1 MKRRRFIRISLF
13 GSLLTPFFGQAES
26 HPDLE
31 TIRGTFRTLT
41 KPGHS
46 DNRATFTPNGGTI
59 LFASKR
65 TGKSYYHAV
74 PPGQKPFAPEH
85 DEAQGN
91 WSDTGWKPVTTRARR
106 VGFCTIFA
114 G

>member
-65 TGKSYYHAV
+65 TGKSYYHASLRDKSHS
-74 PPGQKPFAPEH
+74 PL
-85 DEAQGN
+85 
-91 WSDTGWKPVTTRARR
+91 SIMRR
-106 VGFCTIFA
+106 KVIGPIQA
-114 G
+114 GSL